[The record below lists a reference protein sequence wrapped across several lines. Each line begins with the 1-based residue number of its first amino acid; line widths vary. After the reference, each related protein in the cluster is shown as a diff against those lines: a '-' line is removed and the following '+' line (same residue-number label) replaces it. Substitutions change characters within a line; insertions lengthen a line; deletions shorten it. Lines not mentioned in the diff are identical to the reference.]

1 MGNSD
6 SQEVQQED
14 DNQAGLFSDE
24 LYQHSTEDNLPEDIT
39 REFTVPESTDFSCL
53 NHDAETIKSR
63 ATQPWEEIRNQ
74 CRESPSEIGFTRPDD
89 DTEIISQT
97 EVKTDLLSVATQHI
111 DCVVDEYKLVIRAE
125 GLYIA
130 AVDSTNVE
138 IIEVWFDKDDLVHHT
153 VNHETTIGMSGR
165 MFNNVLSHT
174 RSETISFRVTD
185 GRKLIIEDAF
195 ETIEPLIDP
204 DSIRSIPNIPL
215 TDTHYSTEV
224 TLPGVDL
231 KEITTSSDSQYNTI
245 IFDTEA
251 AEDAVVL
258 KQATTSGKS
267 IKSKKK
273 KKRYATYKDLVEYRD
288 RSISQ
293 YNFGVSVAKSTE
305 SWYSMGKVG
314 EIFKQRK
321 SELRV
326 DYQIK
331 LDDNVPMKIKRWVG
345 EASFI
350 EYTIAPKV
358 KED

>member
-39 REFTVPESTDFSCL
+39 REFTVPENTDLNCL

-74 CRESPSEIGFTRPDD
+74 RRESPSEIGFTRPDD
-89 DTEIISQT
+89 GTEIISQT
-97 EVKTDLLSVATQHI
+97 EVKTSLLSVVTDHI
-111 DCVVDEYKLVIRAE
+111 DCVVDEYKMVIRPE

-130 AVDSTNVE
+130 AVDRSNVE
-138 IIEVWFDKDDLVHHT
+138 TIEVWFDEDDLVHHT

-224 TLPGVDL
+224 ALPGVDL

-245 IFDTEA
+245 IFETEA
-251 AEDAVVL
+251 EEDAVVL
-258 KQATTSGKS
+258 KQATTSRKNVES
-267 IKSKKK
+267 EK
-273 KKRYATYKDLVEYRD
+273 KKRYATYKDLVEYRE

-293 YNFGVSVAKSTE
+293 YDFGISVAKSTE
-305 SWYSMGKVG
+305 SWYSMDKVD

-321 SELRV
+321 SELRT
-326 DYQIK
+326 DYRIR
-331 LDDNVPMKIKRWVG
+331 LDDNIPMKIKRWVG

-350 EYTIAPKV
+350 EYTIAPKI